1 MFLNHCHIF
10 PEGAF
15 PDHAELGTLAELDKF
30 MKLMG
35 IEKAVAI
42 APFWGPKTKE
52 RLAGEECNAWLY
64 RHLKEYSNIYGMV
77 TVSPKAPNACDLLR
91 EYVAK
96 GFVGVKTHPPV
107 MGFRIDEPA
116 CDPFYATAAE
126 LGVFVLF
133 HTGVHGGRLED
144 YQPLLLDNVMAKHP
158 KLKIIIEHMGASGGV
173 GRGFFDQALAV
184 IFNHSIRWCNR
195 GVYAG
200 LTGLAKP
207 QHRQL
212 VADTLPEAGS
222 KRCIFGLDW
231 PHLEGN
237 ASAVARFEAE
247 LGVIDSLGL
256 SPEQKTDIFGRSLS
270 ELTGK
275 PANINLRSPKM

>member
-1 MFLNHCHIF
+1 MFLNHCHVF

-15 PDHAELGTLAELDKF
+15 PDHPELGALPELDKF
-30 MKLMG
+30 MRLMG

-52 RLAGEECNAWLY
+52 RLAGEECNAWLH
-64 RHLKEYSNIYGMV
+64 RRLKEHPNIYGMV
-77 TVSPKAPNACDLLR
+77 TVSPKAP
-91 EYVAK
+91 
-96 GFVGVKTHPPV
+96 H
-107 MGFRIDEPA
+107 A
-116 CDPFYATAAE
+116 CDPFYTTAAE

-144 YQPLLLDNVMAKHP
+144 YQPLLLDNIMAKHP
-158 KLKIIIEHMGASGGV
+158 KLKIIIEHMGASGGI

-212 VADTLPEAGS
+212 VADTIVEAGS
-222 KRCIFGLDW
+222 KRCILGLDW

-256 SPEQKTDIFGRSLS
+256 SSEQKTDIFGRTLS

-275 PANINLRSPKM
+275 PSPVNLRTPKM